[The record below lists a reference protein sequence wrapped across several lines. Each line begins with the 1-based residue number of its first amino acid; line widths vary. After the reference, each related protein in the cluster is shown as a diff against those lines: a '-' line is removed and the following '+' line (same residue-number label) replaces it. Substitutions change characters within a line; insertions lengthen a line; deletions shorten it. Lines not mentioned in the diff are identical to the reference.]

1 MSFLQDLK
9 SLFQTGSRHPGDGIT
24 FNEVRKRPEDKVD
37 AMATANGAE
46 NSAFGDSAA
55 PVNWVPSQQDDRP
68 RY

>member
-1 MSFLQDLK
+1 MVP
-9 SLFQTGSRHPGDGIT
+9 SRRPGDGIT

-46 NSAFGDSAA
+46 TAAFGDSAA
-55 PVNWVPSQQDDRP
+55 PVNWVPSQQDESP